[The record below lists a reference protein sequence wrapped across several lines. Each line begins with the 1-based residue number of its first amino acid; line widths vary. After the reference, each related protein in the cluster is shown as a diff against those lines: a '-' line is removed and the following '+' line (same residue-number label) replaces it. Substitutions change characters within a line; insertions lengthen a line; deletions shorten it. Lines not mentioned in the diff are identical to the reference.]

1 MVEKKKRSQ
10 YVVVMDWMYD
20 NFGFNCAE
28 ANTLAIIYGFS
39 QDGASWFCGGSAY
52 IAERLHISQKS
63 AKNYLADFVKRGI
76 LEMKKEMVG
85 NVPHNAYRTVPNIEN
100 LVLTDTPD
108 QGKNFP
114 REKIS
119 PGKNFPPD
127 QGKNFPLGREKF
139 STSNKKRNKSS
150 NKIYLSA
157 AQGGLMDDT
166 PRRDEVESELRQR
179 LEIDTLARRYD
190 PEMLRELLENI
201 TAMYTCPHQCQMIG
215 GQLQN
220 TAAIRRQL
228 DKLTSQHIEYIMD
241 SLANTTQPVKNIQAY
256 LRTTILNAPTTME
269 HYYQAQG
276 NAACAHSGHPAAA
289 PEMPGLES
297 ALRRIKSKRSEPQ

>member
-1 MVEKKKRSQ
+1 
-10 YVVVMDWMYD
+10 MD
-20 NFGFNCAE
+20 E
-28 ANTLAIIYGFS
+28 
-39 QDGASWFCGGSAY
+39 
-52 IAERLHISQKS
+52 
-63 AKNYLADFVKRGI
+63 
-76 LEMKKEMVG
+76 
-85 NVPHNAYRTVPNIEN
+85 
-100 LVLTDTPD
+100 
-108 QGKNFP
+108 
-114 REKIS
+114 
-119 PGKNFPPD
+119 
-127 QGKNFPLGREKF
+127 
-139 STSNKKRNKSS
+139 TS
-150 NKIYLSA
+150 
-157 AQGGLMDDT
+157 
-166 PRRDEVESELRQR
+166 RRDEVESELRQR

-215 GQLQN
+215 GRLQN

-276 NAACAHSGHPAAA
+276 NAACAHSGHPAA

>member
-1 MVEKKKRSQ
+1 MTEKKKRSQ
-10 YVVVMDWMYD
+10 YIVVMDWMYD

-28 ANTLAIIYGFS
+28 ANALAIIYGFS
-39 QDGASWFCGGSAY
+39 QDGESWFCGGSAY
-52 IAERLHISQKS
+52 IAARLHISQKS

-85 NVPHNAYRTVPNIEN
+85 NVPHNAYRTVPDIEN
-100 LVLTDTPD
+100 LVLVETSD
-108 QGKNFP
+108 
-114 REKIS
+114 
-119 PGKNFPPD
+119 PGKNFP
-127 QGKNFPLGREKF
+127 QCREKF
-139 STSNKKRNKSS
+139 SLSNKSSNKSS

-157 AQGGLMDDT
+157 AQGGLMDNT
-166 PRRDEVESELRQR
+166 PRREDVETDFRER
-179 LEIDTLARRYD
+179 LEIDTLERRYD

-201 TAMYTCPHQCQMIG
+201 TTMYTCPNQCMMIG

-241 SLANTTQPVKNIQAY
+241 SLSNTTQPVKNIQAY

-269 HYYQAQG
+269 HYYQAKG
-276 NAACAHSGHPAAA
+276 NAIIANPAGSGAKWPSDTKRHS
-289 PEMPGLES
+289 L
-297 ALRRIKSKRSEPQ
+297 IKSKA